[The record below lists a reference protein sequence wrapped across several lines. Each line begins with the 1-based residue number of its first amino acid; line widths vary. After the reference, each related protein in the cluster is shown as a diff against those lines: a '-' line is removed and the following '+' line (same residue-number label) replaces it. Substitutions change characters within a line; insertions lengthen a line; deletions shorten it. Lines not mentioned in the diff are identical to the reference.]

1 MEPRIETLQE
11 SAQSIRRK
19 REKNTPV
26 FETALAML
34 QAGFSVLPCNHHDKF
49 HEGDNPKK
57 PTVISW
63 TPYQKKTMTLAEAKK
78 HFVDGVSI
86 GVICGKV
93 SGNLE
98 CLDFDQPELYK
109 PFMDILEGIKPELA
123 AVLVKR
129 QTPAGGYHLIYRSE
143 SPVSGSLKLAISE
156 DGKKTLIETRGE
168 GAYFLTAPSPG
179 YKIIKHSLLNVPI
192 ITSKDVDLLHSI
204 AKSFTQKAE
213 LARESK
219 EKKAIV
225 DVTRPRDDFNQKV
238 DFCQLLENHGW
249 QSTRRTRPGGEHWT
263 RPGKKHGTSATL
275 KDGCL
280 YVFSSNAGLPLGPN
294 DAFSVH
300 THLNHGGDY
309 TAAVKELVKKGY
321 GEKDFT
327 VFAVSQGDVSGA
339 ENSLP
344 DPVFLDDN
352 PAIKISHDV
361 FPEAIGEM
369 VEATSKA
376 TETPMELPA
385 QMALAALATCNQQKF
400 QVMADQDY
408 YEPLNL
414 WAVAAL
420 DPGNRKSA
428 VIKII
433 TQPLLDWDIEQAEA
447 TQAEIRRLQ
456 EEREN
461 KLARI
466 KILRGNYAKA
476 EAANLDEIEKEILGI
491 TESLPEVP
499 VIPRVWTQD
508 ITPEKLG
515 DIMAEQ
521 GEKMS
526 ILSSEGGV
534 FDTIAGRY
542 SNGIPNLDI
551 YLQAHAGDPVRVDR
565 QSRSAIFM
573 RNPTL
578 SMGLS
583 PQPEVLHG
591 LSSKPGFRGRGL
603 LARFL
608 YALPLS
614 PLGNRKLE
622 TTPIPDAI
630 KSRYHNTLT
639 ALLSIPPVRDDK
651 GIIKPFTLTLTDDA
665 RREWKDFSMVV
676 ERDMRG
682 GGRFENIMDW
692 ASKLPG
698 AALRIAGNFHCA
710 LNAYH
715 QPWSM
720 PITQETMNNSLQYAA
735 ILAEHAL
742 LVFGY
747 MGADKSLE
755 AAKKVWSW
763 VERNRQEQ
771 FTARDCFQALK
782 GTYKR
787 MDDLNPAINVLIE
800 RYYILE
806 QDKEGKPGR
815 PSRIFTVHPKI
826 GEGWI

>member
-1 MEPRIETLQE
+1 MMEPRIETLQE
-11 SAQSIRRK
+11 SAQPIRRK
-19 REKNTPV
+19 NKVTV
-26 FETALAML
+26 YDSAIVLL
-34 QAGFSVLPCNHHDKF
+34 KAGFSVLPCYNHP
-49 HEGDNPKK
+49 NKK
-57 PTVISW
+57 PTVFTWSK
-63 TPYQKKTMTLAEAKK
+63 YQQIPMTENEARNSFIKN
-78 HFVDGVSI
+78 VSI

-98 CLDFDQPELYK
+98 CLDFDQPDLYK
-109 PFMDILEGIKPELA
+109 PFMETLTSINPELVA
-123 AVLVKR
+123 GLVKR
-129 QTPAGGYHLIYRSE
+129 QTPSGGYHLIYRGE
-143 SPVSGSLKLAISE
+143 APVSGSQKLALTE
-156 DGKKTLIETRGE
+156 DGKVTLIETRGE
-168 GAYFLTAPSPG
+168 GAYFLTTPSPG
-179 YKIIKHSLLNVPI
+179 YKVMERSLLDAPNLS
-192 ITSKDVDLLHSI
+192 TEEVDLLHAI
-204 AKSFTQKAE
+204 AKSFTEKV
-213 LARESK
+213 ESK
-219 EKKAIV
+219 SASKDQQVIG
-225 DVTRPRDDFNQKV
+225 DGNRPGDDFNQKV
-238 DFCQLLENHGW
+238 DFSQLLENHGW
-249 QSTRRTRPGGEHWT
+249 QSTRRTGPGGEHWT
-263 RPGKKHGTSATL
+263 RPDKKHGTSATL

-294 DAFSVH
+294 DAFSVY
-300 THLNHGGDY
+300 THLNHYGDY
-309 TAAVKELVKKGY
+309 TAAARDLGKQGF
-321 GEKDFT
+321 GEKDFG
-327 VFAVSQGDVSGA
+327 VFAVPQCDVPETEDSR
-339 ENSLP
+339 P
-344 DPVFLDDN
+344 DPVFLDEN
-352 PAIKISHDV
+352 PATRISHDV
-361 FPEAIGEM
+361 FPGAIGEM

-376 TETPMELPA
+376 TETPVELPA

-400 QVMADQDY
+400 QVMAEQDY

-447 TQAEIRRLQ
+447 AQTEIRRLQ

-461 KLARI
+461 KQARI

-476 EAANLDEIEKEILGI
+476 EAANLDEIAKEILEI
-491 TESLPEVP
+491 RESLPEVP
-499 VIPRVWTQD
+499 VLPRVWTQD

-534 FDTIAGRY
+534 FDTIGGRY

-583 PQPEVLHG
+583 PQPDVLHG

-614 PLGNRKLE
+614 PLGNRKLD

-639 ALLSIPPVRDDK
+639 ALLSISPVRDDK

-682 GGRFENIMDW
+682 GCRFENITDW

-720 PITQETMNNSLQYAA
+720 PITQETMNNALQFAA

-787 MDDLNPAINVLIE
+787 MDDLNPAISVLIE
-800 RYYILE
+800 RYYIRE

-826 GEGWI
+826 SEGWI